1 MLQDLKQQAY
11 YAFQGTS
18 FSPEKRAESSIKEH
32 TEMLENDIKFLKE
45 SGTYPEK
52 IEEYK
57 NAFILKYKIWLG
69 AKTQCLS
76 TMIAGPA
83 NFPVARAE
91 KANKREMK
99 LYNEFMDW
107 RAAWVTNTNKR
118 IKREEIEAAGG
129 ELGMARKKLEEE
141 KSQQEMMKRVNKA
154 YKLYKTKGLP
164 GIENLS
170 EEEQRIIIQWVP
182 RYTYET
188 VPFQGYEL
196 RNILARIKNAEQRV
210 KTLENKEFKATA
222 GNKEVLIDGG
232 KIVLNYEVDRI
243 QIFNDKRP
251 EPEVIISYKK
261 HGLKWSPF
269 NKCWQRQITPNALF
283 SMKHLF
289 KIEL

>member
-18 FSPEKRAESSIKEH
+18 FSPEKRGESSIKEH

-129 ELGMARKKLEEE
+129 ELGMACKKLEEE

-154 YKLYKTKGLP
+154 YKLYKTKGLL

>member
-18 FSPEKRAESSIKEH
+18 FSPEKRGESSIKEH

-99 LYNEFMDW
+99 LYNDFMDW

-129 ELGMARKKLEEE
+129 ELGMACKKLEEE

-154 YKLYKTKGLP
+154 YKLYKTKGLL